1 MKEKRKFL
9 KKNRKKFEH
18 LFSQKAKFF
27 PVCLNNAIV
36 QKAEY
41 ENFF

>member
-9 KKNRKKFEH
+9 KKNLKKFEH
-18 LFSQKAKFF
+18 LFF